1 MAPAT
6 KDERY
11 AARSIL
17 ATSETSGLKFAAVAA
32 ILWRSDDPR
41 ALNSKQAEALLHWLR
56 LGGVLVVA
64 GGRAVKAVWRK
75 INPDRIRRS

>member
-32 ILWRSDDPR
+32 ILWDAARPLLDGDASPPR
-41 ALNSKQAEALLHWLR
+41 EPRKEFSK
-56 LGGVLVVA
+56 
-64 GGRAVKAVWRK
+64 
-75 INPDRIRRS
+75 